1 MAESKTE
8 EISSETKSHPILLI
22 EKEDQQTKETE
33 GKEIRRGKKRGV
45 STALQWALLIPG
57 LSDLWGITN
66 DSSETPGA

>member
-45 STALQWALLIPG
+45 STALQ
-57 LSDLWGITN
+57 
-66 DSSETPGA
+66 